1 MRRKNE
7 LIRTSESE
15 MSGFRGA
22 TIFHPPV
29 IPPTLAQRVRSWL
42 RTLLFWVLLLT
53 IVYFSYN
60 MGLASAALDAMSGT
74 GLTGLV
80 DDAQAA
86 GEGGETEA
94 WGAADTGGW

>member
-7 LIRTSESE
+7 LIRSSESE
-15 MSGFRGA
+15 TSGFRGA

-29 IPPTLAQRVRSWL
+29 IPPTMAQRVRSWL
-42 RTLLFWVLLLT
+42 RTLLFWGLLLT
-53 IVYFSYN
+53 IVYFGYN
-60 MGLASAALDAMSGT
+60 MGLASAALDAMG
-74 GLTGLV
+74 GTGLV